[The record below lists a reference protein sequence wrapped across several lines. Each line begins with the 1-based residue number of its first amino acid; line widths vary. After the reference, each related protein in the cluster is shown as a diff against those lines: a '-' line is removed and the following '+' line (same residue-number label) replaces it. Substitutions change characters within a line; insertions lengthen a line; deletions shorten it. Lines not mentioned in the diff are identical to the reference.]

1 MTAPAAIRQSDGKRT
16 RTSERALTIAL
27 KAMKDAGLSVDKLL
41 INGAQIEIHCA
52 GIEGTKHQENDEGLE
67 KW

>member
-1 MTAPAAIRQSDGKRT
+1 MTAPAAIDHPSGKRT

-52 GIEGTKHQENDEGLE
+52 GIEEKKAQENDRRL
-67 KW
+67 KQW